1 MNVEND
7 RNIYNLATTF
17 ATRGDLEPRDLEM
30 EVYPYGQYLDVLPGI
45 PRVELGGQPELK
57 DQQGAAFAQSLFE
70 LARRHYDFVIVDMGS
85 SPNNMIHLAAMYLA
99 DRVLLVVTPDRTSIM
114 DARNAMGTLVDSYG
128 FTREQF
134 WLVVNMY
141 TDESGLSRKEIPT
154 WMELVEMGLI
164 PLDPSGRLIRA
175 GNTGVPFVLKSLQER
190 TIDADVEA
198 VLEGFVGVATNIYPS
213 LRPVWEDRRERM
225 RRAQK
230 GVPRQNGFFRKLLF
244 GEV

>member
-1 MNVEND
+1 
-7 RNIYNLATTF
+7 
-17 ATRGDLEPRDLEM
+17 M

-45 PRVELGGQPELK
+45 PQIELAARDELVE
-57 DQQGAAFAQSLFE
+57 QQGAAFAQSLFE
-70 LARRHYDFVIVDMGS
+70 LARRRYDFVIVDMGS
-85 SPNNMIHLAAMYLA
+85 TPNNTIHLATMHLA
-99 DRVLLVVTPDRTSIM
+99 DRVLLVITPDRTAII
-114 DARNAMGTLVDSYG
+114 DARNAIDTLVDSYG

-141 TDESGLSRKEIPT
+141 TDESGLTRKEIPT

-175 GNTGVPFVLKSLQER
+175 GNNGVPFVLESLQER
-190 TIDADVEA
+190 AIDADVEA

-225 RRAQK
+225 RRAQR
-230 GVPRQNGFFRKLLF
+230 GMPRQEGFLRKLLF